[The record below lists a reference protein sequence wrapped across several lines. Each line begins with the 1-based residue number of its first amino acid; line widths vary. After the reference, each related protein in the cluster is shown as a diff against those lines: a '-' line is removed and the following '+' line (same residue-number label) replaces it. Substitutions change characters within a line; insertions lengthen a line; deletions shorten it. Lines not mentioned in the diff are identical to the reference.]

1 MSLEKELL
9 VHIIKPFEEDC
20 YEKEEEKRNK
30 EEEAK
35 PKQSKK

>member
-9 VHIIKPFEEDC
+9 VHIIKPFEEDY